1 MQSFRQS
8 RQLARAV
15 QAQIDR
21 DREKATRRTLINNNA
36 GGQDDQQQVA
46 GVILPVQQ
54 QQQFIDPEKE
64 ARALVAPPQPAH
76 YRRSSTETLE
86 RVNSQT
92 SSGGNTTTDYG
103 DELERAAEEAAHRV
117 PTAATQYTARA
128 ALGHSLTGVQAR
140 DRRTHEGNKGS
151 QVFVVGWQGADDAQ
165 HPRNWPVG
173 RRVSCTLQISLIAAA
188 VGAASGIDATVLPQA
203 ARSLG
208 VGEVAESMATGLYL
222 VGMGVGSLVAGP
234 FSETFGR
241 NAVYVGSVAVFM
253 VWVLAA
259 GLAPTLP
266 AQVVFRFLAGC
277 AASTPLVCSGGSV
290 SDMWNSVDK
299 TWAFPLYA
307 IAAFGGPMLGAV
319 MGAYIGPSPLVS
331 WRWTEWTMLIL
342 SGVVVVLVFLIMP
355 ETYPPLLLRWKAK
368 HLRRIT
374 GDDRFRSEHEII
386 KATLFSRLRVS
397 MTRPF
402 LMFTEPIILAM
413 TLYLSVVYI
422 VLFTFLV
429 GWPDI
434 FEVTYDISQGLAN
447 IIFLAMAIGLQFNFL
462 LVPLVY
468 RLTMK
473 EIKKFEAS
481 AGPSPGRD
489 PGQITF
495 NPEIRLYY
503 AMFGPA
509 VCIPVSLFWMGWTA
523 SPDVSIWS
531 PILAAALFGFGV
543 TGVFIS
549 AYMYV
554 IDSYEIYSASALT
567 FTALV
572 RYVVAGGMTVVGIPF
587 YDNMGVH
594 YTLTILACISCVLVA
609 VPYSLYKWGHLLR
622 KRSKYAVSQ
631 EI

>member
-8 RQLARAV
+8 RHLARAV

-21 DREKATRRTLINNNA
+21 DRGKATRRTLINNVAQSQN
-36 GGQDDQQQVA
+36 DQQ
-46 GVILPVQQ
+46 
-54 QQQFIDPEKE
+54 EKE
-64 ARALVAPPQPAH
+64 AQTDSAQDARRPSSIETLDSQTNSN
-76 YRRSSTETLE
+76 RRSS
-86 RVNSQT
+86 S
-92 SSGGNTTTDYG
+92 NTANDHE
-103 DELERAAEEAAHRV
+103 DLADAHRV

-128 ALGHSLTGVQAR
+128 ALGHSLTGIHAR
-140 DRRTHEGNKGS
+140 DRRTNEGKGS
-151 QVFVVGWQGADDAQ
+151 QVFVVGWEGPNDPFN
-165 HPRNWPVG
+165 PRNWPIA

-203 ARSLG
+203 AHSLG
-208 VGEVAESMATGLYL
+208 VSEVSESLATGLYL
-222 VGMGVGSLVAGP
+222 VGMGMGSLVAGP

-241 NAVYVGSVAVFM
+241 NAVYIGSLAVFM
-253 VWVLAA
+253 IWIMAS
-259 GLAPTLP
+259 GLATNFG
-266 AQVVFRFLAGC
+266 AQIVFRFLAGC
-277 AASTPLVCSGGSV
+277 SASTPLVCSGGSV
-290 SDMWNSVDK
+290 SDMWNSVEK
-299 TWAFPLYA
+299 TWAFPMYA

-342 SGVVVVLVFLIMP
+342 SGVVVVLVFFIMP

-368 HLRRIT
+368 HLRSVT
-374 GDDRFRSEHEII
+374 GDDRFRSEHEIG

-447 IIFLAMAIGLQFNFL
+447 IIFLSMAIGLQFNFL

-468 RLTMK
+468 RLTVK
-473 EIKKFEAS
+473 EIKQAEAQS
-481 AGPSPGRD
+481 QGQ
-489 PGQITF
+489 QITF
-495 NPEIRLYY
+495 NPEIRLYH

-509 VCIPVSLFWMGWTA
+509 VCIPISLFWMGWTA
-523 SPDVSIWS
+523 SPNLSIWS

-543 TGVFIS
+543 TGVFIC

-567 FTALV
+567 FTALI
-572 RYVVAGGMTVVGIPF
+572 RYLIAGGMTVVGIPF
-587 YDNMGVH
+587 YGNMGVH

-622 KRSKYAVSQ
+622 KRSKYAVSY

>member
-21 DREKATRRTLINNNA
+21 DREKATRRTLLINNSNA
-36 GGQDDQQQVA
+36 QGQDDQQQPQ
-46 GVILPVQQ
+46 LL
-54 QQQFIDPEKE
+54 IDPEKE
-64 ARALVAPPQPAH
+64 AHDLVAPPQPAH
-76 YRRSSTETLE
+76 HRRSTTVSTETLE
-86 RVNSQT
+86 RVDSQT
-92 SSGGNTTTDYG
+92 SSGGNTTATDYYYG
-103 DELERAAEEAAHRV
+103 DELARAAQEEEEAAHRV

-128 ALGHSLTGVQAR
+128 ALGHSLTGVEAR
-140 DRRTHEGNKGS
+140 DRRTHEGKGS
-151 QVFVVGWQGADDAQ
+151 QVFVVGWAGPEDTLC
-165 HPRNWPVG
+165 PRNWGVG
-173 RRVSCTLQISLIAAA
+173 RRVGCTLQISLIAAA

-203 ARSLG
+203 ARALG
-208 VGEVAESMATGLYL
+208 VGEVAESLATGLYL

-241 NAVYVGSVAVFM
+241 NAVYVGSVVVFM
-253 VWVLAA
+253 VWVLASA
-259 GLAPTLP
+259 LAPSLP

-290 SDMWNSVDK
+290 SDMWSSLDK

-331 WRWTEWTMLIL
+331 WRWSEWTMLIL
-342 SGVVVVLVFLIMP
+342 SGLVVVLVFLGMP
-355 ETYPPLLLRWKAK
+355 ETYPPLLLRWKAE

-386 KATLFSRLRVS
+386 EATLFSRLRVS

-468 RLTMK
+468 RLTVK
-473 EIKKFEAS
+473 EIKKAEA
-481 AGPSPGRD
+481 AG
-489 PGQITF
+489 QMAF
-495 NPEIRLYY
+495 HPEIRLYY

-523 SPDVSIWS
+523 SPGVSIWS

-572 RYVVAGGMTVVGIPF
+572 RYVVAGGMTAVGIPF
-587 YDNMGVH
+587 YDHMGVH

-622 KRSKYAVSQ
+622 KRSKYAVSR
-631 EI
+631 ET